1 MLANNGMWIV
11 GEVWDALASETIYIT
26 HLNIKEILLNWGER
40 IFIKCY
46 RLIENTQAF
55 ARQTVAT
62 LEGKYGNWV
71 WC

>member
-11 GEVWDALASETIYIT
+11 GEVWVHWLQKPYIT